1 MRYRFWAVLPAAAF
15 ALSLGGCAGIHV
27 GLKPAPSVTDVE
39 VKPVELPAT
48 DLGSGSLS
56 PLMLLRGGDI
66 ARADLRH
73 NWRIESGPPQT
84 PHCGPAITRRPDSR
98 ARLMASFVTD
108 DGDIGG
114 QWLTEYDDP
123 AAAVTAYKKFIGA
136 IRLCPA
142 PGGGTEPGQTLSE
155 DRPLRAA
162 VTTRLLRWT
171 DDEDYGLSHT
181 FAVTRKSRIVS
192 VTVLQTNGEDI
203 KWTAVEDIART
214 AGFRL
219 P

>member
-15 ALSLGGCAGIHV
+15 ALSLGGCAGV
-27 GLKPAPSVTDVE
+27 QLGLKPVPSVTGVE
-39 VKPVELPAT
+39 VQPVELPVA
-48 DLGSGSLS
+48 DLGSGSLT
-56 PLMLLRGGDI
+56 PLMMLRGGDL

-73 NWRIESGPPQT
+73 NWRIEPGQPQT
-84 PHCGPAITRRPDSR
+84 PRCGPAITRRPDSR
-98 ARLMASFVTD
+98 ARLMAAFTTD
-108 DGDIGG
+108 SGDVGG
-114 QWLTEYDDP
+114 QWLTEYDDSG
-123 AAAVTAYKKFIGA
+123 AAVTAYKKFIGA
-136 IRLCPA
+136 IRLCPS
-142 PGGGTEPGQTLSE
+142 PGGGTVPDQTLTE

-171 DDEDYGLSHT
+171 DDGGDINHT
-181 FAVTRKSRIVS
+181 YAVTQKGRTVS
-192 VTVLQTNGEDI
+192 VTLLQTSGEDI